1 VAANDPSCEISLIL
15 FDQRD
20 LSTFQFEKLLFV
32 KLRRIMPPSL
42 FIFERAGSAATA
54 QDVQLDDDKLAA
66 KITIFPNPSQEPP

>member
-1 VAANDPSCEISLIL
+1 V
-15 FDQRD
+15 
-20 LSTFQFEKLLFV
+20 KLL
-32 KLRRIMPPSL
+32 RIMPPSL